1 MKYNKILSLLLSFA
15 LAVGFVA
22 CTDDATEYYPSK
34 KNDNPEREHMTHFR
48 IENNGISSSEPYC
61 CGVAAPQNA
70 R

>member
-48 IENNGISSSEPYC
+48 IEMIKMIHIFINGTLTDMFLH
-61 CGVAAPQNA
+61 
-70 R
+70 